1 MLFER
6 NSNFGW
12 KDKSLPLIG
21 RHDSS
26 YISIVRNPSVIT
38 QAHPCPSIFLSLF
51 LRSRSQIV
59 YIHSPYVSVSR
70 QSVCLSVQDFTFKSA
85 RILIVRAKTG
95 IFKTVFGDVKPLCEL
110 GYFFCL
116 SVWKYLFTYILSLF
130 VLDQSAT
137 LPACC
142 LMSATAVLLVPL
154 IPYLANLW
162 NLCEMPLFVIKR

>member
-1 MLFER
+1 MER
-6 NSNFGW
+6 QVAPIN
-12 KDKSLPLIG
+12 
-21 RHDSS
+21 R
-26 YISIVRNPSVIT
+26 PSR
-38 QAHPCPSIFLSLF
+38 LF
-51 LRSRSQIV
+51 LHFYRSEPFGYNAGTPLSFYLFVPFPPVPVPDCLHPQPVRL
-59 YIHSPYVSVSR
+59 R
-70 QSVCLSVQDFTFKSA
+70 QSSVCLSVQDFTFKSA
-85 RILIVRAKTG
+85 WILIVRAKTG

-130 VLDQSAT
+130 VLYQSAT

-154 IPYLANLW
+154 IPCLANLW